1 MAKISQSN
9 TKWVKKP
16 GKAGY
21 VIDTRTGKKLTGK
34 VQIVKEG
41 STTNINN
48 VATYK
53 NGRNVTLM
61 GKSDKSKP
69 SSTAGRKTPTKK
81 VVPPKGG
88 VDAGKTPRSKF
99 EANRTAGAKALSA
112 YGKPKAKPKAST
124 LSAEQRNRLRGN
136 TPAARPS
143 GVTIDT
149 SRLRGQKPGY
159 SSVSVSLPSSKPGGK
174 NAMDSLAAWMKG
186 KKSGPSMPSINVG
199 GRPRDGATKTVT
211 RTVNGKRVQV
221 RQRYSAKTNKW
232 SDIK

>member
-1 MAKISQSN
+1 MAKISQSD

-34 VQIVKEG
+34 IQIVKEG

-61 GKSDKSKP
+61 GESGKKKP
-69 SSTAGRKTPTKK
+69 SATAGRKTPSKT
-81 VVPPKGG
+81 VTPPK
-88 VDAGKTPRSKF
+88 KIT
-99 EANRTAGAKALSA
+99 
-112 YGKPKAKPKAST
+112 PKAPGRTTKDLTAAERNKMRDAQKAPSRSG
-124 LSAEQRNRLRGN
+124 LSAEQRNKMRDNKPTTRNNGI
-136 TPAARPS
+136 
-143 GVTIDT
+143 TIDT

-159 SSVSVSLPSSKPGGK
+159 SSVNVSLPSSKPGGK
-174 NAMDSLAAWMKG
+174 NVIDRVAAFMQG
-186 KKSGPSMPSINVG
+186 SKSMPSMPSINVG
-199 GRPRDGATKTVT
+199 GRPRDGQTKTVT

-221 RQRYSAKTNKW
+221 RQKYSAKTNKW
-232 SDIK
+232 SDVK